1 MSVKKINL
9 NRKQMGQLFDLYNR
23 FTDVEWFSIEE
34 SHESGIGPT
43 VKVKIDLFNR
53 DHKPDT
59 TIDIT
64 DVTTW

>member
-1 MSVKKINL
+1 MNANIKL
-9 NRKQMGQLFDLYNR
+9 NRKQMEQLFDLYNR
-23 FTDVEWFSIEE
+23 FDDIEWFEIEQ
-34 SHESGIGPT
+34 SYESGIGPT
-43 VKVKIDLFNR
+43 VRIKFDLFNR

>member
-1 MSVKKINL
+1 MNANIKL
-9 NRKQMGQLFDLYNR
+9 NRKQILQLFDLYNR
-23 FTDVEWFSIEE
+23 FDDIEWFEIEQ

-43 VKVKIDLFNR
+43 VRIKFDLFNR